1 MNGPEFR
8 GTVRDLVDTVRRGG
22 DFARRCGNAT
32 VDAIVGAVIWL
43 SSNKTL
49 FAGLIVLTAW
59 WLTYNLVAP
68 WPFDDPRQGYVKL
81 VLWYTIVFGIWE
93 GAQKV
98 VQAVQMKRD
107 HHMQDLMLQGIAVSQ
122 QSLDSIAELVVAIRE
137 ELDRAAERDEIESEQ
152 TKTLAALVE
161 RLLAAVQA
169 PGGGDV
175 RVA

>member
-1 MNGPEFR
+1 MNGPDFR
-8 GTVRDLVDTVRRGG
+8 GPIRDLADAVRRIGEI
-22 DFARRCGNAT
+22 ARRWGNAI
-32 VDAIVGAVIWL
+32 VDGIVEAVIWL

-49 FAGLIVLTAW
+49 FAGLIVLTVW
-59 WLTYNLVAP
+59 WVTYNLVAP
-68 WPFDDPRQGYVKL
+68 RPFDDPRQGYVKL
-81 VLWYTIVFGIWE
+81 VLWYTVVFGIWE

-122 QSLDSIAELVVAIRE
+122 QSLDSIADLVVAIRE

-161 RLLAAVQA
+161 RLLTAVQA

-175 RVA
+175 RVT

>member
-1 MNGPEFR
+1 MSILRSTLSLMRRVG
-8 GTVRDLVDTVRRGG
+8 GAIVDG
-22 DFARRCGNAT
+22 
-32 VDAIVGAVIWL
+32 IVGAVVWL
-43 SSNKTL
+43 SSNKIL
-49 FAGLIVLTAW
+49 FAGLIVLTIW
-59 WLTYNLVAP
+59 WLTYNYFAP
-68 WPFDDPRQGYVKL
+68 KPFDDYRRGYVLL

-137 ELDRAAERDEIESEQ
+137 ELDRAVERDEIESEQ

-175 RVA
+175 HVA